1 MSLIE
6 PPEPLEAFPFPDDA
20 IVLAMGAEPD
30 SQPTAGASAGQD
42 TRALAVQALRQT
54 LRQRRLDLPMGPE
67 AVEQDAERLL
77 FLNRFAVQLVDSG
90 WLADE
95 LAVPMHQWQEPAG
108 SPQLLLAALVDEEN
122 AVVQFPGVLTAEEW
136 QKLPVDAL
144 PATASQDGPEGASRG
159 IAEASVSPPRQV
171 SVEAFRGGLERLL
184 ALVQLLDPEA
194 LPRFTTGLDR
204 SAALTDEL
212 GRAALQVR
220 DWLLGRLDPALAALG
235 AVLEPP
241 ITPLAQGGLRSAE
254 DNLGDAIQSAI
265 QQGLGAIAPQT
276 PAPST
281 PLFPGELRSGA
292 SSGGS
297 GTLDLVDAAD
307 QALAVLAI
315 PLGIGPA
322 GELLSGTAA
331 SRCIERFRL
340 LLIPSGSDQPTA
352 LLLRLLSDVPGDL
365 LPNGLTLSASQGS
378 TRQSSSTVNTAR
390 LDLRFP
396 ASGEVISVCLQY
408 PGSGDLELPP
418 LQMPRP

>member
-1 MSLIE
+1 MSQIE
-6 PPEPLEAFPFPDDA
+6 PPEPLEAFPFPEDA
-20 IVLAMGAEPD
+20 IVLALGGDAD
-30 SQPTAGASAGQD
+30 SQPSAEASAVRD
-42 TRALAVQALRQT
+42 TRDLALQALRQA
-54 LRQRRLDLPMGPE
+54 LRQRRLDLPLGPE
-67 AVEQDAERLL
+67 AVEEDPERLL
-77 FLNRFAVQLVDSG
+77 ILNRFAVQLVDSG

-95 LAVPMHQWQEPAG
+95 LAVPMHQWQEPAR

-136 QKLPVDAL
+136 QQLPVDSSQSSAL
-144 PATASQDGPEGASRG
+144 QDASVAASRG
-159 IAEASVSPPRQV
+159 VAEASASLPRQV

-184 ALVQLLDPEA
+184 VLVQLLESDA

-204 SAALTDEL
+204 SALLTDEL

-241 ITPLAQGGLRSAE
+241 ITSKAQGGLRGAE
-254 DNLGDAIQSAI
+254 DNLGDAIQSAV
-265 QQGLGAIAPQT
+265 QQGLGSLSPGAP
-276 PAPST
+276 P
-281 PLFPGELRSGA
+281 FPGELRGPASG
-292 SSGGS
+292 

-322 GELLSGTAA
+322 GQLLSGMAA

-352 LLLRLLSDVPGDL
+352 LLLRLLSEVPGDL
-365 LPNGLTLSASQGS
+365 LPDGLTLSASQGS
-378 TRQSSSTVNTAR
+378 TQQSSSTINTAR

-396 ASGEVISVCLQY
+396 ASGELISVSLRY
-408 PGSGDLELPP
+408 PGSADLELPP
-418 LQMPRP
+418 LQLPRP

>member
-1 MSLIE
+1 MSPIE
-6 PPEPLEAFPFPDDA
+6 PPEPLEAFPFLEDA
-20 IVLAMGAEPD
+20 IVLAQGSD
-30 SQPTAGASAGQD
+30 GQD
-42 TRALAVQALRQT
+42 ARGMAVAALRQA
-54 LRQRRLDLPMGPE
+54 LRQRRLELPLGPE
-67 AVEQDAERLL
+67 GVEHDPDRLL
-77 FLNRFAVQLVDSG
+77 LLNRFAVQLVGAG
-90 WLADE
+90 WLADDV
-95 LAVPMHQWQEPAG
+95 AVPTQGWQQLAG
-108 SPQLLLAALVDEEN
+108 APQLLLAAMVDEEN
-122 AVVQFPGVLTAEEW
+122 AVVEFPGVLTAEEW
-136 QKLPVDAL
+136 QQLSRDVTAAIPTQAG
-144 PATASQDGPEGASRG
+144 ASATTETASETPAKPLGSEVRHVA
-159 IAEASVSPPRQV
+159 
-171 SVEAFRGGLERLL
+171 VEAFHGGLERLL
-184 ALVQLLDPEA
+184 VLVQLLEPVA
-194 LPRFTTGLDR
+194 LPRF
-204 SAALTDEL
+204 SAAPERAQASATDL
-212 GRAALQVR
+212 ARTALQVR

-254 DNLGDAIQSAI
+254 DNLGNAIQSAI

-281 PLFPGELRSGA
+281 PPFPGELRSGA

-378 TRQSSSTVNTAR
+378 TRQSSSTVNSTR

-408 PGSGDLELPP
+408 HGSGDLELPP